1 MYLFFMI
8 DVIKSFISPCLHQ
21 FNLELLS
28 AGNELD
34 IFQLIDL
41 LLVNE
46 VKVPWQRI
54 GVPTVMK
61 Y

>member
-1 MYLFFMI
+1 MI